1 VSDTTA
7 SHFKFSEMFIDK
19 HVLSIEVPRV
29 QGSGTV
35 KYTIDGTPVT
45 PETWRDVL
53 LLQRTS
59 DLATIAGTVDEGGR
73 VALALDAIADAWE
86 IKGGD
91 HGGDTL
97 ATAIVAQLARING

>member
-1 VSDTTA
+1 VSNTTA

-19 HVLSIEVPRV
+19 HVLSIEVPKV

-59 DLATIAGTVDEGGR
+59 DLAIIAGTVDEGGR
-73 VALALDAIADAWE
+73 IALALHAIADALE

-91 HGGDTL
+91 HPGDTL
-97 ATAIVAQLARING
+97 ATAIVAQLKRING

>member
-1 VSDTTA
+1 MSDTTA

-19 HVLSIEVPRV
+19 HALSIEVPKV

-35 KYTIDGTPVT
+35 KYTIDGTQVT

-59 DLATIAGTVDEGGR
+59 DLAIIAGAVDEGGR
-73 VALALDAIADAWE
+73 VALALDAIAHIRDQ
-86 IKGGD
+86 G
-91 HGGDTL
+91 
-97 ATAIVAQLARING
+97 R